1 MTPRRWPPLGDAQR
15 DVLDTLRRTGRALSV
30 AALAED
36 TGRAPDRCGAIA
48 ASLAAR
54 GLVERVDWS
63 AREHGWAA
71 VPRCAT
77 VIALPLTRSPT
88 PSGWVSRILPSSPR
102 ATPRGPD
109 LDEWAEVCAVSS

>member
-1 MTPRRWPPLGDAQR
+1 MGSPRRLPPLGDAQR

-36 TGRAPDRCGAIA
+36 TGRTPDRCGAIA

-71 VPRCAT
+71 VPRCASRAAC
-77 VIALPLTRSPT
+77 VGPLARWWAY
-88 PSGWVSRILPSSPR
+88 GGFCGGVFV
-102 ATPRGPD
+102 GEGYG
-109 LDEWAEVCAVSS
+109 LDEWAALDLRCAP